1 MAEGGTNLLL
11 PKAIFVAVQCL
22 FLGLGLWKCGKLGLL
37 PTTSA
42 DWVSYLPATLTNR
55 AEVSGVPLG

>member
-1 MAEGGTNLLL
+1 
-11 PKAIFVAVQCL
+11 VAVNCV

-42 DWVSYLPATLTNR
+42 DWISYLPAATVTNR
-55 AEVSGVPLG
+55 LEISGVPL